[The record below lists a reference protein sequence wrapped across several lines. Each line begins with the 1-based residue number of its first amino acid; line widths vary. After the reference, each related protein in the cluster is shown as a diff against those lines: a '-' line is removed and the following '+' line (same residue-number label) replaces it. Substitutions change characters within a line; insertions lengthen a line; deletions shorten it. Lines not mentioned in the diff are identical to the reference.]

1 MSGPPRD
8 PAVTGGPHQGAGPGG
23 ATGRVDGDR
32 VYTGRRIHVD
42 VDRVRFPD
50 GSIGRLELI
59 RHPGAAAVV
68 ALDLPDPPGEA
79 AGASPREPVVTLVR
93 QYRYAADG
101 FIWEVPAGNLEPGEP
116 PEACALRELEE
127 EAGLRAGRL
136 ERLASVRTTP
146 GFTDEIIH
154 LFAAWDLEA
163 GETSHEAS
171 EFMDVHRL
179 PLRRTIEMI
188 DAGEISDGKTICALT
203 LAARWVAR
211 RMDRIAGRGV

>member
-1 MSGPPRD
+1 M
-8 PAVTGGPHQGAGPGG
+8 TGGAHEGAGRGG
-23 ATGRVDGDR
+23 STGRVDGER
-32 VYTGRRIHVD
+32 VYSGRRIHVD

-59 RHPGAAAVV
+59 RHSGAAAVV
-68 ALDLPDPPGEA
+68 ALDLPDA
-79 AGASPREPVVTLVR
+79 PRETADAAPSEPIVTLVR

-136 ERLASVRTTP
+136 EQLASVRTTP

-211 RMDRIAGRGV
+211 RMDRIGGGGV

>member
-1 MSGPPRD
+1 MSGPSHDRT
-8 PAVTGGPHQGAGPGG
+8 VTDSAHGDSGPGRP
-23 ATGRVDGDR
+23 TGRVDGER
-32 VYTGRRIHVD
+32 VYSGRRIHVD

-68 ALDLPDPPGEA
+68 ALDLPGPPGDA
-79 AGASPREPVVTLVR
+79 VGAPPAEPAVTLVR
-93 QYRYAADG
+93 QYRYAAGG

-146 GFTDEIIH
+146 GFTDEVIH
-154 LFAAWDLEA
+154 LFAAWELEA

-179 PLRRTIEMI
+179 PLRHTIEMI

-203 LAARWVAR
+203 LAARWVDR
-211 RMDRIAGRGV
+211 RMDRIGASGV

>member
-1 MSGPPRD
+1 M
-8 PAVTGGPHQGAGPGG
+8 TGGAQEGAGRGG
-23 ATGRVDGDR
+23 STGRIDGER
-32 VYTGRRIHVD
+32 VYSGRRIHVD

-68 ALDLPDPPGEA
+68 ALDVPGPPGTA
-79 AGASPREPVVTLVR
+79 AGTSLREPIVTLVR

-146 GFTDEIIH
+146 GFTDEVIH

-163 GETSHEAS
+163 GETSHEES

-179 PLRRTIEMI
+179 PLHRTIEMI

-211 RMDRIAGRGV
+211 RMDRIGGPGV

>member
-1 MSGPPRD
+1 MTEGAREDVGRD
-8 PAVTGGPHQGAGPGG
+8 DSAG
-23 ATGRVDGDR
+23 RMDGER
-32 VYTGRRIHVD
+32 VYSGRRIHVD

-68 ALDLPDPPGEA
+68 ALDLSGARGDA
-79 AGASPREPVVTLVR
+79 AGARAREPVVTLVR
-93 QYRYAADG
+93 QYRYAAGG
-101 FIWEVPAGNLEPGEP
+101 FIWEVPAGNLEPDEP

-146 GFTDEIIH
+146 GFTDEVIH

-163 GETSHEAS
+163 VQTRHEAS

-179 PLRRTIEMI
+179 PLCRTIEMI
-188 DAGEISDGKTICALT
+188 DAGEITDGKTICALT

-211 RMDRIAGRGV
+211 RMDRIGGSGV

>member
-1 MSGPPRD
+1 MTDGAHGD
-8 PAVTGGPHQGAGPGG
+8 AGPGRP
-23 ATGRVDGDR
+23 TGRVDGER

-68 ALDLPDPPGEA
+68 ALDLPGPPGEA
-79 AGASPREPVVTLVR
+79 VGAPPREPVVTLVR
-93 QYRYAADG
+93 QYRYAAGG

-146 GFTDEIIH
+146 GFTDEVIH
-154 LFAAWDLEA
+154 LFAAWELEA

-179 PLRRTIEMI
+179 PLARTIEMI

-203 LAARWVAR
+203 LAARWVDR
-211 RMDRIAGRGV
+211 RMDRIGASGV

>member
-1 MSGPPRD
+1 MN
-8 PAVTGGPHQGAGPGG
+8 GGVRERAGGGG
-23 ATGRVDGDR
+23 ATGRVDGEC
-32 VYTGRRIHVD
+32 VYSGRRIDVD

-68 ALDLPDPPGEA
+68 ALDLPGPPGEA
-79 AGASPREPVVTLVR
+79 AAARREPIVTLVR
-93 QYRYAADG
+93 QYRYAANG

-136 ERLASVRTTP
+136 ERLAAVHTTP
-146 GFTDEIIH
+146 GVTDEIIH

-163 GETSHEAS
+163 GETSHEAG

-188 DAGEISDGKTICALT
+188 DSGEIGDGKTICALT

-211 RMDRIAGRGV
+211 RMDRIGGGGV

>member
-1 MSGPPRD
+1 M
-8 PAVTGGPHQGAGPGG
+8 TGGAREDAGRGG
-23 ATGRVDGDR
+23 STGRVDGER
-32 VYTGRRIHVD
+32 VYSGRRIHVD

-68 ALDLPDPPGEA
+68 ALDLPGPPATA
-79 AGASPREPVVTLVR
+79 APPREPVVTLVR
-93 QYRYAADG
+93 QYRYAAGG

-136 ERLASVRTTP
+136 ERLASMRTTP
-146 GFTDEIIH
+146 GFTDEVIH

-163 GETSHEAS
+163 GETNHEAS

-211 RMDRIAGRGV
+211 RMDRIGRSGV

>member
-1 MSGPPRD
+1 MSG
-8 PAVTGGPHQGAGPGG
+8 GAQEGERGR
-23 ATGRVDGDR
+23 ASTGRVDGER
-32 VYTGRRIHVD
+32 VYSGRRIHVD

-59 RHPGAAAVV
+59 RHSGAAAVV
-68 ALDLPDPPGEA
+68 ALDLPDAPADA
-79 AGASPREPVVTLVR
+79 AAPEPIVTLVR
-93 QYRYAADG
+93 QYRYAAAG

-136 ERLASVRTTP
+136 ERLASVHTTP
-146 GFTDEIIH
+146 GFTDEVIH
-154 LFAAWDLEA
+154 LFAAWELEA
-163 GETSHEAS
+163 GETRHEAS

-188 DAGEISDGKTICALT
+188 DAGEITDGKTICALT

-211 RMDRIAGRGV
+211 RMDRIGDSGV

>member
-1 MSGPPRD
+1 MTDAP
-8 PAVTGGPHQGAGPGG
+8 TGGAREGAGRGVS
-23 ATGRVDGDR
+23 TGRVDGER
-32 VYTGRRIHVD
+32 VYSGRRVHVD

-59 RHPGAAAVV
+59 RHSGAAAVV
-68 ALDLPDPPGEA
+68 ALDLPEPSGE
-79 AGASPREPVVTLVR
+79 AGASPAREPVVTLVR
-93 QYRYAADG
+93 QYRYAAGG

-136 ERLASVRTTP
+136 ERLASVHTTP
-146 GFTDEIIH
+146 GFTDEVIH

-211 RMDRIAGRGV
+211 RMDRIGGNGV